1 MTGSSPGSTHTQSIG
16 GGDPARVAID
26 PRCPHPA
33 RTARALE
40 TPNSEIEAG
49 FEDERHSR

>member
-16 GGDPARVAID
+16 GGDPGRVAID
-26 PRCPHPA
+26 PRRPHPA

-40 TPNSEIEAG
+40 TPFKSEIEAG
-49 FEDERHSR
+49 IEDERH